1 MLDINYIV
9 SFIEIVN
16 NVPGSVSVP
25 FIFIYFLA
33 ILFMGTINS
42 IKMYRTFINAS
53 TNSYNIRDIVKTILS
68 IE

>member
-1 MLDINYIV
+1 
-9 SFIEIVN
+9 
-16 NVPGSVSVP
+16 
-25 FIFIYFLA
+25 LA